1 MTDKEMKRL
10 SRAELLELLLIQTKE
25 TECLEKKLEEV
36 EAKLTDRQLQIDKAG
51 DLAHAA
57 LAINGVMEAAQAA
70 AQQYLDN
77 VMRMDREAAQRG
89 ERILSNA
96 RQEIE
101 ASRQK
106 VEQAWHEIE
115 KARQEIE
122 TSRQEVEQAWHE
134 IEKARQEIDASRQ
147 EVEAAH
153 PKNVSFSVGET
164 EKTDETDSNQ
174 DWISEIYTLLNEE
187 LDI

>member
-36 EAKLTDRQLQIDKAG
+36 EAKLTDRQLQIEKAG

-101 ASRQK
+101 A
-106 VEQAWHEIE
+106 
-115 KARQEIE
+115 
-122 TSRQEVEQAWHE
+122 SRQEVEQAWHE

-174 DWISEIYTLLNEE
+174 DWISEIYTLLNEDQ
-187 LDI
+187 DI